1 MIRTSQHILKY
12 SNNCKI
18 NQLEKLYENYKSD
31 LQLYINDILS
41 KKLLFKALLSS
52 KLLPTYNIFHSQWK
66 QILYKQASEIV
77 RSNIK
82 YQQNKRYKRY
92 KKCYFYFKKQNRQ
105 LKFLSKRFSELNL
118 KPILSTIKIDIKNIS
133 INIDERLLTYQ
144 NDSLFFNEFI
154 GLTLPYFR
162 NKRRAYRINLPI
174 KWHKQSLKYQ
184 NWKRRNTIQLKKI
197 NDNFYF
203 KFFYEKES
211 PDKIK
216 EQNKIGFDI
225 GYKKLL
231 SDSNGNHY
239 GKELYDIYQ
248 KISNKKQDSKK
259 FKRTLIHRDNK
270 INEIINKID
279 LKTVSHI
286 FVEDLKNIK
295 HKSELS
301 NKINN
306 KLQRWSYTKVLNK
319 LSLVCN
325 EKGLNLIKVNPMFTS
340 QTCSRCGNI
349 DKDSRNGE
357 TYQCKSCNL
366 LIDADT
372 NAAVNILRRGV
383 YSPSNIE
390 KLS

>member
-1 MIRTSQHILKY
+1 M
-12 SNNCKI
+12 
-18 NQLEKLYENYKSD
+18 
-31 LQLYINDILS
+31 
-41 KKLLFKALLSS
+41 
-52 KLLPTYNIFHSQWK
+52 
-66 QILYKQASEIV
+66 
-77 RSNIK
+77 
-82 YQQNKRYKRY
+82 
-92 KKCYFYFKKQNRQ
+92 
-105 LKFLSKRFSELNL
+105 KFLSKRFSELNL